1 MSNNIPA
8 TLADYEE
15 YARRTMNPG
24 AFGFYVGGADGENT
38 LRRNLAAY
46 DNLLLRPKV
55 MVDVEK
61 VTTAT
66 TILGEKITSPI
77 CVAPTAY
84 HSLAHHDG
92 EKATARA
99 CAAVGTCFCQSTNS
113 NYSMQEVAS
122 AVPKNA
128 LRWFQIYVQEEED
141 ITTKLVK
148 DCEQAGFKAL
158 VVTLDR
164 PRLGKRLHVLRSGFT
179 LPKYLSRANF
189 NEGKE
194 NDGSDS
200 YYHGEM
206 YPGMTWKDIKFL
218 KSISKLPIVVK
229 GIFREEDAKL
239 AIENGVDGIIVSN
252 HGGRQLDSCPATL
265 EVLPEIV
272 AACKGSRVEVYLDGG
287 IRTGTDVFKALAIG
301 ARAVFI
307 GRPALWGLAYQGENG
322 VKQVLNMLNYE
333 FRLTMT
339 LAGCPNVHDI
349 DKTFIIPAEK
359 LSFTHTLAKL

>member
-1 MSNNIPA
+1 MNNIPA
-8 TLADYEE
+8 SIADFET
-15 YARRTMNPG
+15 YARQTMNPG
-24 AFGFYVGGADGENT
+24 AFGFYVGGADSEIT
-38 LRRNLAAY
+38 LRRNLEAY
-46 DNLLLRPKV
+46 NSLLLRPKV

-61 VTTAT
+61 VSIAT

-84 HSLAHHDG
+84 HALAHHDG

-113 NYSMQEVAS
+113 NYTMDQVAS
-122 AVPKNA
+122 SVPKEA

-141 ITTKLVK
+141 VTKRLIK
-148 DCEQAGFKAL
+148 DCEKAGFKAL

-164 PRLGKRLHVLRSGFT
+164 PRLGKRLHVLKSGFT
-179 LPKYLSRANF
+179 LPKHLSRANF
-189 NEGKE
+189 YEDQD

-206 YPGMTWKDIKFL
+206 YPGMTWKDIKFI
-218 KSISKLPIVVK
+218 KSITKLPIVVK

-239 AIENGVDGIIVSN
+239 AAENDVDAIIVSN
-252 HGGRQLDSCPATL
+252 HGGRQLDSCPATI

-272 AACKGSRVEVYLDGG
+272 AACKGTRVEVYVDGG

-322 VKQVLNMLNYE
+322 VKQVLDMLNYE

-339 LAGCPNVHDI
+339 LSGCANVQQI
-349 DKTFIIPAEK
+349 DKSYVAPVERY
-359 LSFTHTLAKL
+359 SFTRTLAKL